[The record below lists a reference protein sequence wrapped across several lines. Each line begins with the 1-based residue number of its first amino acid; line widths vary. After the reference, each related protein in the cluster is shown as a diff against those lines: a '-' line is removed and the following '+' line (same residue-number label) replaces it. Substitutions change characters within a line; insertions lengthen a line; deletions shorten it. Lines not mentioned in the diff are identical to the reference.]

1 MDNLDVLDK
10 GLKELGIDTDSEKLG
25 KLITFK
31 NILLDWNEKIN
42 LTSITDEKEIF
53 IKHFIDSATCLCPGL
68 IKSGSKIIDIG
79 TGAGF
84 PGVVIKILKEDVSMT
99 LLDSL
104 NKRVVYLR
112 EAADKLG
119 LKQVDI
125 IHGRAEE
132 YGVKK
137 EHREKYDIALSRA
150 VAPINVLVEYCIP
163 FVKKGGYFI
172 CQKGPSYKD
181 ELEEGNKAIEI
192 LGGKLEKVEGYLLPY
207 SYIKHYILLIK
218 KIENTPTK
226 YPRKPGKPSSNPIK

>member
-1 MDNLDVLDK
+1 MDNLDILDK
-10 GLKELGIDTDSEKLG
+10 GLKDLGIDTDSEKLN
-25 KLITFK
+25 KLMVFK
-31 NILLDWNEKIN
+31 SILLEWNEKIN

-53 IKHFIDSATCLCPGL
+53 IKHFIDSATCLCSGL
-68 IKSGSKIIDIG
+68 IKSGSKVIDIG

-84 PGVVIKILKEDVSMT
+84 PGVVVKILREDTSMT

-112 EAADKLG
+112 EAADRLG
-119 LKQVDI
+119 LTQVDI

-137 EHREKYDIALSRA
+137 DYREKYDIALSRA
-150 VAPINVLVEYCIP
+150 VAPINVLVEYCMP
-163 FVKKGGYFI
+163 FVKVGGYFI

-181 ELEEGNKAIEI
+181 ELGEGKKAIEI
-192 LGGKLEKVEGYLLPY
+192 MGGKLEKVEEHLLPY
-207 SYIKHYILLIK
+207 SDIKHYILLIK